1 MTTPCSAL
9 RSFIFPSKPPPSPP
23 SPPPLATRTL
33 LKSLPLCLPILLVAT
48 EAEAVLPLSLVV
60 LSLLSLLL
68 RDARR
73 EVVCKVLKHLV
84 PNSNEGAAFVDA
96 SAIML
101 HSSLFPLA
109 LLSRSPRDALL
120 SSSFSFSLEKKEM
133 DEGGS
138 RCSFTGPTKPI
149 ADRICGMDERVFIRK
164 IHPKKCFG
172 ECVRMLTHKAF
183 GRTSTCVV

>member
-23 SPPPLATRTL
+23 SPPPLVTRTL

-68 RDARR
+68 RGARR

-120 SSSFSFSLEKKEM
+120 SSSFSFSKKKKKWMREGADAASRGPQSQLLIEFVVWMKGYLLEK
-133 DEGGS
+133 
-138 RCSFTGPTKPI
+138 FTQKNVSSLWQLAHSGTQY
-149 ADRICGMDERVFIRK
+149 F
-164 IHPKKCFG
+164 
-172 ECVRMLTHKAF
+172 
-183 GRTSTCVV
+183 

>member
-23 SPPPLATRTL
+23 SPPPLVTRTL
-33 LKSLPLCLPILLVAT
+33 LESLPLCLPILLVAT

-68 RDARR
+68 RGARR

-120 SSSFSFSLEKKEM
+120 SSSFSFSLEKKRN
-133 DEGGS
+133 G
-138 RCSFTGPTKPI
+138 
-149 ADRICGMDERVFIRK
+149 
-164 IHPKKCFG
+164 
-172 ECVRMLTHKAF
+172 
-183 GRTSTCVV
+183 